1 MSEVQTLTNAQKA
14 KNYIETHASEIRAM
28 LPGHIEQE
36 RFMKNMGRQLVSN
49 RNLQDCDPA
58 SLVTSC
64 VEAANLGL
72 DIGTLGSC
80 WIVPFGRQATLI
92 VGYQGLVDLAIR
104 GGNVKAIHCEV
115 VRENDEYGASEREF
129 YHKYDPFDPEDVRG
143 KIIGVYCI
151 VDLANDSSQYEA
163 MSVEQVE
170 RVRATSRASKSGPW
184 VDHWDRMAIKTV
196 LRRALTKIKL
206 SPEVREKM
214 HDIFVR
220 EDGEAP
226 QSLPVES
233 APALTTEAVEAPTS
247 AETVKEAAE
256 KTAKPKVH
264 RNWDYDKQQA
274 NFIAQQMGLGEW
286 SRITDSRKKLILA
299 RQREEGIDNPK
310 DFWNA
315 VKEVL
320 VPFDMNKIENWTSG
334 KTLDTFLRIPQR
346 GNVDHYL
353 TAKEGGYRP
362 AGSAEPEGPSPID
375 ELLKG

>member
-1 MSEVQTLTNAQKA
+1 MSDIQLSNAQKA

-49 RNLQDCDPA
+49 RNLQDCDPS

-115 VRENDEYGASEREF
+115 VRENDEYGASERDF

-143 KIIGVYCI
+143 TIIGVYCI
-151 VDLANDSSQYEA
+151 VDLANGSSQYEA

-170 RVRATSRASKSGPW
+170 KVRSTSRASKSGPW
-184 VDHWDRMAIKTV
+184 VDHWDRMAVKTV

-206 SPEVREKM
+206 SPEIGEKM

-226 QSLPVES
+226 QSLPAGS
-233 APALTTEAVEAPTS
+233 APALTTEAVKSPSS

-256 KTAKPKVH
+256 KTAKVKIH

-274 NFIAQQMGLGEW
+274 NYIAGEMGLAEW
-286 SRITDSRKKLILA
+286 SRITDSRKKLILS
-299 RQREEGIDNPK
+299 RQREEGIDSPK

-315 VKEVL
+315 VKDAL
-320 VPFDMNKIENWTSG
+320 IPFDLSKIENWTSG

-346 GNVDHYL
+346 GNVDHFL
-353 TAKEGGYRP
+353 TAKEGGYRSTSEATESEP
-362 AGSAEPEGPSPID
+362 SAID